1 MRQTGKYFPL
11 FVSLTGKQVYIV
23 GAGKVAARRAEV
35 LLSFGAR
42 LFVVAPKCTPELLGL
57 LKKKNGENLV
67 YQKKSF
73 EEADLI
79 GKDIV
84 LAATNDEELNHRIA
98 VLCREKGVPV
108 NNASRKEDCDFFFP
122 AILQEQGL
130 TIGVSSGGGDHKKV
144 ARVCEKLRCFFGDVV
159 VLRPG

>member
-57 LKKKNGENLV
+57 LKKK
-67 YQKKSF
+67 
-73 EEADLI
+73 
-79 GKDIV
+79 
-84 LAATNDEELNHRIA
+84 
-98 VLCREKGVPV
+98 
-108 NNASRKEDCDFFFP
+108 
-122 AILQEQGL
+122 
-130 TIGVSSGGGDHKKV
+130 
-144 ARVCEKLRCFFGDVV
+144 
-159 VLRPG
+159 VLRRLI